1 MNSKAII
8 LILNIYFMAQ
18 IVVIEEEKINTLLN
32 KIEQIYAT
40 LVENSSGNNLNE
52 INGFVSESDAC
63 KLIGKS
69 KTWLWRKRTEDMLPF
84 KKLGAKIFYAKADLF
99 NLLEDVA

>member
-1 MNSKAII
+1 
-8 LILNIYFMAQ
+8 MAQ
-18 IVVIEEEKINTLLN
+18 MIVIEEEKINALLN
-32 KIEQIYAT
+32 KVEQIHKALFNT
-40 LVENSSGNNLNE
+40 NNTLNE

-84 KKLGAKIFYAKADLF
+84 KKLGAKIFYAKTDLF
-99 NLLEDVA
+99 NLLKDVA